1 MNFRLINS
9 ILSRVIM
16 LQGVLLLPSCLVG
29 ILYKEW
35 GDALTYLIVSFVCFI
50 VGFLMYLTKPKSSTF
65 YAKEG
70 FVAVSLSWII
80 MSLIGAMP
88 LYFTS
93 DIPSFTDALFE
104 IISGFTTTG
113 SSILPNVEALSH
125 ANLFWR
131 SFSHWIGGMGVL
143 VFILAILPMSG
154 GSTMNLMKAESPG
167 PSVGKLVPRIQQ
179 TAFLLYAIYFAMTI
193 IELILLL
200 CGSMKPFDALCLT
213 LGTAGTGGFGIK
225 NDSLASYS
233 VYSQVIITIFMFLFG
248 VNFTFYYYILIK
260 KVKDALRMEEVRG
273 YFLLFSAAAIAIA
286 LNLSLSGNPGFWHN
300 LQQSAFQVASVM
312 TTTGYATT
320 DFNLWP
326 TFSKVILV
334 GLMFIGACAGSTGG
348 GIKVSRILLYV
359 KQVGKEL
366 MQQIHPRQ
374 ISVTKLDGKGIEH
387 TTIRSCNVFLMT
399 YGVVFIISIL
409 LISLNGFDFTT
420 TFTAV
425 AATLNNIGP
434 GLNMVGPTG
443 NFADFSVFSKYVLM
457 FNMLAGRLE
466 ILPMLILFHPA
477 TWKKQ

>member
-16 LQGVLLLPSCLVG
+16 LEGVMLLPSCLVG

-50 VGFLMYLTKPKSSTF
+50 VGFLMYLSKPKSSTF

-104 IISGFTTTG
+104 IISGLTTTG
-113 SSILPNVEALSH
+113 SSILTNVEALSH

-233 VYSQVIITIFMFLFG
+233 VYSQIIITIFMFLFG

-273 YFLLFSAAAIAIA
+273 YFLLFIATAVAIAI
-286 LNLSLSGNPGFWHN
+286 NLSLSGNPGFWHN

-409 LISLNGFDFTT
+409 LISLDGFDFTT

-425 AATLNNIGP
+425 VATLNNIGP
-434 GLNMVGPTG
+434 GLDMVGPTG
-443 NFADFSVFSKYVLM
+443 NFADFSIFSKYVLM

>member
-409 LISLNGFDFTT
+409 LISLDGFDFTT

-477 TWKKQ
+477 TWKNH

>member
-16 LQGVLLLPSCLVG
+16 LEGVMLLPSCLVG

-50 VGFLMYLTKPKSSTF
+50 VGFLMYLSKPKSSTF

-104 IISGFTTTG
+104 IISGLTTTG
-113 SSILPNVEALSH
+113 SSILTNVEALSH

-233 VYSQVIITIFMFLFG
+233 VYSQIIITIFMFLFG

-273 YFLLFSAAAIAIA
+273 YFLLFSATAVAIAI
-286 LNLSLSGNPGFWHN
+286 NLSLSGNPGFWHN

-409 LISLNGFDFTT
+409 LISLDGFDFTT

-425 AATLNNIGP
+425 VATLNNIGP
-434 GLNMVGPTG
+434 GLDMVGPTG
-443 NFADFSVFSKYVLM
+443 NFADFSIFSKYVLM

>member
-16 LQGVLLLPSCLVG
+16 LQGVLLLLSCLVG

-409 LISLNGFDFTT
+409 LISLDGFDFTT

-425 AATLNNIGP
+425 VATLNNVGP

>member
-409 LISLNGFDFTT
+409 LISLDGFDFTT

>member
-16 LQGVLLLPSCLVG
+16 LEGVMFLPSCLVG

-35 GDALTYLIVSFVCFI
+35 ENALTYLIVSFFCFI
-50 VGFLMYLTKPKSSTF
+50 VGFLMYLYKPKSSTF

-80 MSLIGAMP
+80 ISLIGAMP
-88 LYFTS
+88 FYFTR
-93 DIPSFTDALFE
+93 DIPNFTDALFE
-104 IISGFTTTG
+104 SVSGLTTTG
-113 SSILPNVEALSH
+113 SSILTNVEALSH

-131 SFSHWIGGMGVL
+131 CFSHWIGGMGVL

-200 CGSMKPFDALCLT
+200 CGNMKLFDALCLT
-213 LGTAGTGGFGIK
+213 FATAGTGGFGIK
-225 NDSLASYS
+225 NDSLSSYS
-233 VYSQVIITIFMFLFG
+233 VYSQIIITIFMFLFG

-273 YFLLFSAAAIAIA
+273 YFLLFSAAAVAIAI
-286 LNLSLSGNPGFWHN
+286 NLSLSGNPGFWHN
-300 LQQSAFQVASVM
+300 LQQSAFQAASIM

-348 GIKVSRILLYV
+348 GIKVSRILLYI
-359 KQVGKEL
+359 KQVEKEL

-409 LISLNGFDFTT
+409 LISLDGFDFTT

-425 AATLNNIGP
+425 VATLNNIGP
-434 GLNMVGPTG
+434 GLDMIGPTG
-443 NFADFSVFSKYVLM
+443 SFADFSIFSKYVLM